1 MKRGYLK
8 KLAEMNIPSNE
19 EAKAEEGETSFAED
33 NPTGS
38 GARKCKR
45 CGYVDHDEN
54 AECPNCGSS
63 SMRKMDNGKQVRHS
77 RPDAPNNQ
85 RVKNQDRVFSFFR
98 GQAAIKHGP
107 SDDSES
113 WD

>member
-1 MKRGYLK
+1 MKKGYLR
-8 KLAEMNIPSNE
+8 KLAAMESPTDQ
-19 EAKAEEGETSFAED
+19 EAKAEEGNASFAED

-45 CGYVDHDEN
+45 CGYVDHDDS
-54 AECPNCGSS
+54 AECPNCGSNA
-63 SMRKMDNGKQVRHS
+63 MRKMDNGKQVRHNH
-77 RPDAPNNQ
+77 PGVPENQ
-85 RVKNQDRVFSFFR
+85 RVRNQDRVFSFFR

-107 SDDSES
+107 SADGED

>member
-1 MKRGYLK
+1 MKKSYLR
-8 KLAEMNIPSNE
+8 KLAAMSVPSDE
-19 EAKAEEGETSFAED
+19 EARAEEGETSFAED

-45 CGYVDHDEN
+45 CGHVDHDDSP
-54 AECPNCGSS
+54 ECPNCGSS

-77 RPDAPNNQ
+77 RSELPSNQ
-85 RVKNQDRVFSFFR
+85 RMRNQDRVFSFFR

-107 SDDSES
+107 TADGED

>member
-1 MKRGYLK
+1 MKSYLK
-8 KLAEMNIPSNE
+8 KLAAMGVPSDE
-19 EAKAEEGETSFAED
+19 EAKAEEGEASFAED
-33 NPTGS
+33 NPTGA
-38 GARKCKR
+38 GARKCKQ

-54 AECPNCGSS
+54 SACPNCGSN

-77 RPDAPNNQ
+77 QSEMPSNQ

-107 SDDSES
+107 TDDTED